1 MFLEVLFL
9 KRQENLELKGL
20 DLRKSEN
27 TQSPRLFANA
37 VKLDEELL
45 QKKSCPDPTWD
56 GVAGGIQSM
65 LNSKF
70 LRR

>member
-37 VKLDEELL
+37 VKLDQELL
-45 QKKSCPDPTWD
+45 QKKKLPRSHL
-56 GVAGGIQSM
+56 GRGGRW
-65 LNSKF
+65 NTKHVE
-70 LRR
+70 